1 MDGRTDIATPDG
13 AKNHQH
19 LTWAETVSRKKIAAR
34 QITRQILMPYISL
47 KRWSATGWSGDSA
60 LYLWCS
66 SLIYFSLMQLKL
78 SSHWFITTQTVFP
91 FAIGHMQVVCYA
103 TFDNETLESVQSL
116 NCFWI
121 SQTWKQAYSKDFLWT
136 FVGEKKWTLL
146 VIIKL
151 IDIIEIFNIT
161 LNK

>member
-1 MDGRTDIATPDG
+1 MNKTRYLSGWEKVTIALAEWVQLEDLKIECLRQLFNKMTDGRTDIATPDG

-34 QITRQILMPYISL
+34 QITRNILMPDISL

-91 FAIGHMQVVCYA
+91 FAIGHMQVV
-103 TFDNETLESVQSL
+103 TLHLITKHWKVYSL
-116 NCFWI
+116 
-121 SQTWKQAYSKDFLWT
+121 
-136 FVGEKKWTLL
+136 
-146 VIIKL
+146 
-151 IDIIEIFNIT
+151 
-161 LNK
+161 